1 VTIYKAVWFSKWLK
15 PYCRA
20 GDRYQ
25 RSISWF
31 KINNDDE
38 TRNEGLAGQAWFRN
52 ATVTVGDLPECPN
65 PWSDSDARCQAYAQ
79 HGLLTPAKAGRL
91 KVKSRSLLATPV
103 RNFKG
108 NQWGVLVLD
117 SRVPDTFNAERQAS
131 VTSFA
136 TVLSKM
142 L

>member
-1 VTIYKAVWFSKWLK
+1 MIGTRTTS
-15 PYCRA
+15 P
-20 GDRYQ
+20 
-25 RSISWF
+25 SF
-31 KINNDDE
+31 KINNNDE
-38 TRNEGLAGQAWFRN
+38 TKNEGLAGQAWFRN
-52 ATVTVGDLPECPN
+52 ATASVGDLPECPN
-65 PWSDSDARCQAYAQ
+65 PWSDADARCQAYAKA
-79 HGLLTPAKAGRL
+79 GLLTAKKAGRL
-91 KVKSRSLLATPV
+91 KVRSRSLLATPV

-117 SRVPDTFNAERQAS
+117 SRLPNTFGPERQAA